1 MSDRLPVAEIKA
13 SIDLGAPTIPQAALA
28 RFITDGSLDR
38 HIRRTRSVYRRRR
51 DALVNTLHDS
61 ATGLHLDGIAAGL
74 HVVIR
79 LDDDVDEDE
88 LAERAVRLGLDAQPL
103 GRYRYRPDRL
113 GLNGLVLGYARQP
126 PHQLQRAVAELF
138 GDPNRS

>member
-1 MSDRLPVAEIKA
+1 LEHPRFRKLRSHGSSPTAA
-13 SIDLGAPTIPQAALA
+13 STATSAGPAACTGDGAT
-28 RFITDGSLDR
+28 
-38 HIRRTRSVYRRRR
+38 
-51 DALVNTLHDS
+51 LVNTLHDS